1 MIIRREHNGNFTIVP
16 NAIFNDRRLSI
27 EAIGLLGYLL
37 SRPPNW
43 RARHGHLRKTLGM
56 GRLRFER
63 ATWELMSAG
72 YVERDM
78 EQPRDGDNQFSSYNY
93 VVRDV
98 PKIAPADHPL
108 PGFPLRGSR
117 CRKPDNG
124 NKIKDTKTDSNK
136 TLSSSDIHHVA
147 AASCGNA
154 LPQTA
159 QTASPA
165 EPPAALHGFPNGA
178 SRSAARRPKPI
189 STPLEVIQN
198 RIAKRIGP
206 RGWEILLDVPA
217 PELDQLSAMER
228 AGTLTDTMLA
238 DLCDRFPPP
247 SSRGER

>member
-98 PKIAPADHPL
+98 PKVLPADHPL
-108 PGFPLRGSR
+108 PDFPLRGSR

-124 NKIKDTKTDSNK
+124 NKIKDNKTDLNK
-136 TLSSSDIHHVA
+136 TLSSSDIHHVVA
-147 AASCGNA
+147 ADSAATCS
-154 LPQTA
+154 
-159 QTASPA
+159 TASPA
-165 EPPAALHGFPNGA
+165 EHPGALHGFPNAA
-178 SRSAARRPKPI
+178 SGSAARRRRPI
-189 STPLEVIQN
+189 STPLEVIQD

-206 RGWEILLDVPA
+206 RGWEILLELQA
-217 PELDQLSAMER
+217 SELDQLAAMER
-228 AGTLTDTMLA
+228 ASTLTDAMLV

-247 SSRGER
+247 SSRCVR

>member
-43 RARHGHLRKTLGM
+43 QARHGHLRKTLGI
-56 GRLRFER
+56 GRQRFER
-63 ATWELMSAG
+63 AMWELMSAS
-72 YVERDM
+72 YVDRDM

-93 VVRDV
+93 IVRDV
-98 PKIAPADHPL
+98 PMAAPSDQPL
-108 PGFPLRGSR
+108 SGFPLRGSPLRGSR

-124 NKIKDTKTDSNK
+124 NKKDSSKTDQSK
-136 TLSSSDIHHVA
+136 TELNNPPSKV
-147 AASCGNA
+147 
-154 LPQTA
+154 
-159 QTASPA
+159 SPT
-165 EPPAALHGFPNGA
+165 EHPAAQHGFPNEA
-178 SRSAARRPKPI
+178 SLSAERRRKPI

-217 PELDQLSAMER
+217 SELDQLSAMER
-228 AGTLTDTMLA
+228 AGTLTDAKLA

-247 SSRGER
+247 SQRGER